1 MEDSF
6 EHKNIV
12 KIIDFANNK
21 YVRGK
26 EDDAENFVWYA
37 VYEYVEG
44 RELFDIISLSGPIL
58 ENQARFFFSQLLDGL
73 KYCHDNNLCHRD
85 IKMENLMIS
94 HCLQLK
100 IIDFGFA
107 SDLGEITEDGQI
119 LKTQLGTPGY
129 QAPELLYGF
138 DYNGKMVDT
147 FAAGV
152 VLFMM
157 VVGRPPFEDA
167 RNEDP

>member
-58 ENQARFFFSQLLDGL
+58 ENQARFFFS
-73 KYCHDNNLCHRD
+73 
-85 IKMENLMIS
+85 
-94 HCLQLK
+94 
-100 IIDFGFA
+100 
-107 SDLGEITEDGQI
+107 
-119 LKTQLGTPGY
+119 
-129 QAPELLYGF
+129 
-138 DYNGKMVDT
+138 
-147 FAAGV
+147 
-152 VLFMM
+152 
-157 VVGRPPFEDA
+157 
-167 RNEDP
+167 

>member
-44 RELFDIISLSGPIL
+44 REL
-58 ENQARFFFSQLLDGL
+58 
-73 KYCHDNNLCHRD
+73 
-85 IKMENLMIS
+85 
-94 HCLQLK
+94 
-100 IIDFGFA
+100 
-107 SDLGEITEDGQI
+107 
-119 LKTQLGTPGY
+119 
-129 QAPELLYGF
+129 
-138 DYNGKMVDT
+138 
-147 FAAGV
+147 
-152 VLFMM
+152 
-157 VVGRPPFEDA
+157 
-167 RNEDP
+167 

>member
-44 RELFDIISLSGPIL
+44 RELFDIISLSGLIL
-58 ENQARFFFSQLLDGL
+58 ENQARFFFS
-73 KYCHDNNLCHRD
+73 
-85 IKMENLMIS
+85 
-94 HCLQLK
+94 
-100 IIDFGFA
+100 
-107 SDLGEITEDGQI
+107 
-119 LKTQLGTPGY
+119 
-129 QAPELLYGF
+129 
-138 DYNGKMVDT
+138 
-147 FAAGV
+147 
-152 VLFMM
+152 
-157 VVGRPPFEDA
+157 
-167 RNEDP
+167 